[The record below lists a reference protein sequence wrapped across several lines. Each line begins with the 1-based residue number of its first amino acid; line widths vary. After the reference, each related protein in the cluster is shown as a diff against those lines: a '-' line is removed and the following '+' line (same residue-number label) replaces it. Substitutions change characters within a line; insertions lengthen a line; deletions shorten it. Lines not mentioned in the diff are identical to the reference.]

1 MARLP
6 AALKKRETRTNE
18 AIRLRR
24 ENLERLEQGQA
35 PRPLPEPELPA
46 REAAAGAGPTGTAEP
61 QADGQASVAA
71 AAQPDGEYLRSRLS
85 TVEGMLRSESERRR
99 REQETA
105 RLREAQLQQR
115 LAELQR
121 GHEAAAVAAMGAEE
135 LKRYVTPQQLQE
147 FGEDHCRLIV
157 AAVKAAAGELTRSA
171 VQGEVAQMRA
181 ELAQQRKA
189 MERSQEAAFW
199 SEVNARL
206 PQWRQTNAEP
216 GFLRWLGERDALAGR
231 TRQEVLNEARA
242 ALDADRVV
250 AIFNAWPQNQAR
262 AAGPRDATR
271 RVMPN
276 GKPPASMPAES
287 SGGQTVSRDWIAE
300 QNRLYA
306 QGYYRRRQQEWQGVQ
321 DTIDRAAREGRI
333 R

>member
-18 AIRLRR
+18 AIHLRR
-24 ENLERLEQGQA
+24 ENLERLQRGQA
-35 PRPLPEPELPA
+35 PRLLPEPELPG
-46 REAAAGAGPTGTAEP
+46 REEAE
-61 QADGQASVAA
+61 QAA
-71 AAQPDGEYLRSRLS
+71 AAPAGTVGPQELAADAAPAEGEYLRSRLS
-85 TVEGMLRSESERRR
+85 TVEGMLRSESEQRR
-99 REQETA
+99 REQEAA
-105 RLREAQLQQR
+105 RLREGQLQQR

-157 AAVKAAAGELTRSA
+157 ATVKAAAGELTRSA

-189 MERSQEAAFW
+189 MERSQEGAFW

-206 PQWRQTNAEP
+206 PRWRQTNAEP

-242 ALDADRVV
+242 GLDADRVV
-250 AIFNAWPQNQAR
+250 AIFNAWPQQAR
-262 AAGPRDATR
+262 AAGPRDAAR
-271 RVMPN
+271 RLIPN

-287 SGGQTVSRDWIAE
+287 SGGQAVSRDWIAE

>member
-6 AALKKRETRTNE
+6 AALRKRETRSNE

-24 ENLERLEQGQA
+24 ENLERLQQGQA

-46 REAAAGAGPTGTAEP
+46 REAAEPETAPAGTAEP
-61 QADGQASVAA
+61 QGAA
-71 AAQPDGEYLRSRLS
+71 APAEGEYLRSRLS
-85 TVEGMLRSESERRR
+85 TVEGMLRSESEQRR
-99 REQETA
+99 REQEA
-105 RLREAQLQQR
+105 SRLREGQLQQR

-157 AAVKAAAGELTRSA
+157 ATVKAAAGELTRSA

-199 SEVNARL
+199 SDVNARL
-206 PQWRQTNAEP
+206 PRWRETNAEP

-242 ALDADRVV
+242 ALDVDRVV
-250 AIFNAWPQNQAR
+250 AIFNAWPQGQAR
-262 AAGPRDATR
+262 PGPRDATR
-271 RVMPN
+271 RVIPN
-276 GKPPASMPAES
+276 GKPPAAMPAES
-287 SGGQTVSRDWIAE
+287 AGGQTVSRDWIAE